1 MGHLGHKSLAQTK
14 RRQESRRLHGAGQDV
29 GRRQMTDVQGS
40 LGTSHEALCRL
51 SLCQE
56 TPVLGATGQGWA
68 GLGERI
74 RPPPGAQPP
83 LRCVWLGQLLGA
95 AAGVCPQSPAA
106 VCALILVP
114 WSPQAGRW
122 AD

>member
-1 MGHLGHKSLAQTK
+1 MGM
-14 RRQESRRLHGAGQDV
+14 
-29 GRRQMTDVQGS
+29 MTDVQGS

-74 RPPPGAQPP
+74 RPPPGARPP

-95 AAGVCPQSPAA
+95 AAFTSRPLSFKLPIFNKLLTSEYFYVYRKPEQLVLKVPICPASFPF
-106 VCALILVP
+106 L
-114 WSPQAGRW
+114 
-122 AD
+122 